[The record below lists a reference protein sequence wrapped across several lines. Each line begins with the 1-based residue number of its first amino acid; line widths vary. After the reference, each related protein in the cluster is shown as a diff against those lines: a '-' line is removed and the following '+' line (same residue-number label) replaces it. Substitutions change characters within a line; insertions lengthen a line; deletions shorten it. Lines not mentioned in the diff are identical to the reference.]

1 MLAKCLILGVLLVS
15 LAAAVQSTGLEEPSF
30 QPTSSHSAQPIQ
42 SNGSEEPTSSPIAT
56 ATQSDDTCAEWK
68 SRFGE
73 LNCCGT
79 DYRTAKTFANST
91 RCHTIRADYRR
102 GCNMAGRCTAP
113 NGGTQPG
120 TQTTTTNPAQ
130 NQADPADPADPG
142 GSTGNP
148 DNSGGSDDQND
159 SGGSDDPDDSEG
171 STGNPDN
178 SGGSDDP
185 DNSGGSDDPDNSG
198 GSDDPDDSGGS
209 DDPDDSGG
217 STGNPDNSGGSDD
230 QNDSGGSD
238 DPDDSEPDE
247 TGTCAVRAGGSNSNC
262 AAATTRSECHTAS
275 NTVSLS
281 ANSCDFTAVVR

>member
-30 QPTSSHSAQPIQ
+30 QPTSSQSAQPIQ

-91 RCHTIRADYRR
+91 ECHTIRADYRR
-102 GCNMAGRCTAP
+102 GCNIAGRCTAP

-130 NQADPADPADPG
+130 NPNNIQTTQEPSSAPISSAGSSCSTTFQCTA
-142 GSTGNP
+142 STGQCPLCSDCTSNGDCLS
-148 DNSGGSDDQND
+148 DNC
-159 SGGSDDPDDSEG
+159 
-171 STGNPDN
+171 DN
-178 SGGSDDP
+178 FVCEE
-185 DNSGGSDDPDNSG
+185 
-198 GSDDPDDSGGS
+198 
-209 DDPDDSGG
+209 
-217 STGNPDNSGGSDD
+217 
-230 QNDSGGSD
+230 Q
-238 DPDDSEPDE
+238 
-247 TGTCAVRAGGSNSNC
+247 R
-262 AAATTRSECHTAS
+262 
-275 NTVSLS
+275 
-281 ANSCDFTAVVR
+281 